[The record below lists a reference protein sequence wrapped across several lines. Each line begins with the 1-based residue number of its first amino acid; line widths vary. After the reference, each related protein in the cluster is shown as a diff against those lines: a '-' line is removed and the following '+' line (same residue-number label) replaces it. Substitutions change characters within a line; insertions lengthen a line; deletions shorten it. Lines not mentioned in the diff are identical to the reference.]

1 MFRFELGPQP
11 SVCMSSTH
19 VHVTAR
25 GEDVT
30 GWLKALISPSQL
42 LREFLN
48 GGHRARKIA
57 TLRYVPPPS
66 NSERDSLPSSL
77 FPVEDTPLKEAVV
90 VVVIDGNLI
99 FGGGIGQF
107 AAREE
112 EGIEFEE
119 FWGRN
124 EIKSPSPPLV
134 TRIERAGNRDFE
146 ESVEKSNL
154 IVN

>member
-1 MFRFELGPQP
+1 M
-11 SVCMSSTH
+11 
-19 VHVTAR
+19 
-25 GEDVT
+25 
-30 GWLKALISPSQL
+30 
-42 LREFLN
+42 
-48 GGHRARKIA
+48 
-57 TLRYVPPPS
+57 
-66 NSERDSLPSSL
+66 

-124 EIKSPSPPLV
+124 EIKSSSPPFV

-146 ESVEKSNL
+146 ESVEKRV
-154 IVN
+154 VN

>member
-1 MFRFELGPQP
+1 M
-11 SVCMSSTH
+11 
-19 VHVTAR
+19 
-25 GEDVT
+25 
-30 GWLKALISPSQL
+30 KALISPSQL

-66 NSERDSLPSSL
+66 NSERDSLPFSL
-77 FPVEDTPLKEAVV
+77 FPVEDTPLKEAVVV